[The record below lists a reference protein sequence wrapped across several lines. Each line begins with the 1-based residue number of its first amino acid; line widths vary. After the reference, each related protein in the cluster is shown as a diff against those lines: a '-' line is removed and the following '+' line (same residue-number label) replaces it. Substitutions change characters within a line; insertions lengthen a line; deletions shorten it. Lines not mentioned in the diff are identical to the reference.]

1 MERAREIE
9 ININAGSRRATV
21 KTSASLLESEALVNE
36 LELALAN
43 MGLGPIAKLMA
54 KDLVAKVK
62 LEEGARLVAAARA
75 GTTKGR
81 APAAGGRLVF
91 VAAKNWWDGNFG
103 GIQGFFCYVEG
114 FYEIVHGMTVEA
126 IIVEPSTYFV
136 ASGKAY
142 AGQYDGA
149 ILLTGHGDLVGRD
162 YILEGG
168 INGSRLLGFLD
179 TILVKGAGRKG
190 VCAGMCFAGYAW
202 VKSTWER
209 VLNSEIKGGD
219 LMSRV
224 YSSTDVVPEEEKVFE
239 GNAFR
244 FSWSGAGWSIIR
256 SVNAIY
262 GLGEELPY
270 YVDYYEATR
279 TYVVGP
285 MGK

>member
-9 ININAGSRRATV
+9 INISAGTHRATV
-21 KTSASLLESEALVNE
+21 RTSATQLESEAVVNE
-36 LELALAN
+36 LELALAD

-54 KDLVAKVK
+54 KDLALKVK
-62 LEEGARLVAAARA
+62 REEGARLIATARA

-81 APAAGGRLVF
+81 APAAGGRLAF
-91 VAAKNWWDGNFG
+91 VAAKNWWDGNLG
-103 GIQGFFCYVEG
+103 EILGFFCYVEG

-126 IIVEPSTYFV
+126 IIVGPSTNFA

-149 ILLTGHGDLVGRD
+149 ILLTGHGNLVGRD

-168 INGSRLLGFLD
+168 INGRILLGFLD
-179 TILVKGAGRKG
+179 AILVKGAGRKG
-190 VCAGMCFAGYAW
+190 ICAGMCFAGYDW

-209 VLNSEIKGGD
+209 RLNTEIKGGD
-219 LMSRV
+219 LMAPLYGWKGS
-224 YSSTDVVPEEEKVFE
+224 VPEEEKVFE

-270 YVDYYEATR
+270 NVDYYEATK